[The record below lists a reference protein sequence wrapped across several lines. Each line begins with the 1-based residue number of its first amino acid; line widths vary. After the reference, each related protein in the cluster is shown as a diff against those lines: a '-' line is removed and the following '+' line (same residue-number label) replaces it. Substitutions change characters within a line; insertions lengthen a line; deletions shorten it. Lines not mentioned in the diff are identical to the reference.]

1 MHLNPNIRIHA
12 NDPSPQLREPDI
24 SYSMFWNAGLMLWI
38 FFFVQLNLNYALAT
52 TFIFDSRTDVLE
64 KVSKIL
70 RQKLPRPKGTRN
82 VGFILDALPFELPG
96 LDSDVGKCISI
107 YSFVWIILLC
117 YQYGVGLR
125 MSGCF
130 SIAVMSAVCVCA
142 CVRACLPA
150 RVCVSACVY
159 TNFSSSSIFMTHSI
173 QISTSTGQP
182 YLEFVVSA
190 CITEPTTYCFD
201 SQPRYQTLFSNQER
215 HGRNTISTR

>member
-52 TFIFDSRTDVLE
+52 TLIFDSRTDVLE

-96 LDSDVGKCISI
+96 PDSDVGKCISI

-142 CVRACLPA
+142 CVPACLPA
-150 RVCVSACVY
+150 CPRMRVRVCVYKLFLKQYIYDPQY
-159 TNFSSSSIFMTHSI
+159 TNINIHWATISRICCFCLYHRTNDILFWLPASLSDSI
-173 QISTSTGQP
+173 Q
-182 YLEFVVSA
+182 
-190 CITEPTTYCFD
+190 
-201 SQPRYQTLFSNQER
+201 
-215 HGRNTISTR
+215 